1 MNQPPPQDGPSP
13 DVRGDAP
20 RPKHDPGLRHLFSHR
35 RMMADLLRLLPGDLT
50 EGLDRSTLRR
60 LPAEHVGEALR
71 SRRSDMPW
79 RIDFLPSTGRPSNA
93 SGAGSPS
100 RPRADGASPHG
111 SASRPPPAPEHPGT
125 CLLLIEFQST
135 VDSRMAERMQ
145 EYAALLRGDLSR
157 EGKVRGPGGGPPP
170 LLPLVVYN
178 GRRSWTAPVD
188 LGGGA
193 SRLPPG
199 LAAMQPRFTYALLEV
214 RRFEGDALALGLQAA
229 RAGVNFALAQ
239 FALENASA
247 EDLPAAMAA
256 VAKLLKAEGELGLA
270 ESFGMWVEGVLE
282 PRLGVRLPSLMD
294 MMEEPPMLAETLDEW
309 AEEKF
314 RLGRVEGMERGRAEG
329 QVEGMEQGMEQGRFK
344 GRVEG
349 ERALL
354 VRLAQRRFGADVA
367 EALSKLVG
375 GVEDPDRL
383 AEVGDLVVDCT
394 TDRELLD
401 RASRM

>member
-1 MNQPPPQDGPSP
+1 MDQQPPQDSPSP

-20 RPKHDPGLRHLFSHR
+20 RPKHDPGLRRLFSHR

-79 RIDFLPSTGRPSNA
+79 RIDLLPSTGHPSNA

-100 RPRADGASPHG
+100 RPRADGSSVQGAPPRG
-111 SASRPPPAPEHPGT
+111 SAPPLSPAPEHPGT
-125 CLLLIEFQST
+125 CVLLIEFQST
-135 VDSRMAERMQ
+135 VDSRMAERML

-170 LLPLVVYN
+170 LLPLLVYN
-178 GRRSWTAPVD
+178 GRRPWTAPVD
-188 LGGGA
+188 LRSATGG
-193 SRLPPG
+193 LPTG
-199 LAAMQPRFTYALLEV
+199 LAEIQPKFEYVLLEV
-214 RRFEGDALALGLQAA
+214 RRFAAHDLALGLQTA

-247 EDLPAAMAA
+247 EALPAAMAA
-256 VAKLLKAEGELGLA
+256 VARLLKAEGELDLA

-314 RLGRVEGMERGRAEG
+314 RLGQVDGMARGRAEG
-329 QVEGMEQGMEQGRFK
+329 IER
-344 GRVEG
+344 

-354 VRLAQRRFGADVA
+354 LRQANRRFGTDIA
-367 EALSKLVG
+367 EALSELIKG
-375 GVEDPDRL
+375 TDDPNRL
-383 AEVGDLVVDCT
+383 MEVGDWVVDCAT
-394 TDRELLD
+394 GRELLD
-401 RASRM
+401 RAGRA